1 MDSKALHFVS
11 QLSEGLVVDQVA
23 MVVGS
28 KVLRFVSQ
36 PSGHPAIDQVVRVV
50 DLMLQHCVVALE

>member
-1 MDSKALHFVS
+1 
-11 QLSEGLVVDQVA
+11 